1 MDAQTILVELQTLR
15 SGEPEGALTRLRELS
30 DAVEQVMLADR
41 HSSAGIAAA
50 LTHQAIDYLCEGI
63 SVEQNRPDVA
73 RRNQPR
79 SIAGSPWRSN
89 EQRDGRWFPPRRAPM
104 THGSIETPAT

>member
-1 MDAQTILVELQTLR
+1 MDTQAILVELQTLR

-30 DAVEQVMLADR
+30 AAVEQVMLADR

-73 RRNQPR
+73 RRNQP
-79 SIAGSPWRSN
+79 
-89 EQRDGRWFPPRRAPM
+89 EVDRRFALAIKRAE
-104 THGSIETPAT
+104 TWVAAIEEENANPFRR

>member
-15 SGEPEGALTRLRELS
+15 SGEPEGALTRLRELL
-30 DAVEQVMLADR
+30 AALEQVMLADR

-63 SVEQNRPDVA
+63 SVEQIRPDVA
-73 RRNQPR
+73 RRNQPEVGR
-79 SIAGSPWRSN
+79 RFALAINRAETWVATIEQN
-89 EQRDGRWFPPRRAPM
+89 ENSFRG
-104 THGSIETPAT
+104 